1 MDITLRPKVVY
12 LTGDIHDEESCLN
25 FEEAEATL
33 NRRGFVVLSAARMPA
48 ALPAA
53 KRFLLGK
60 ACIEAADAVLFM
72 STHIDSEIV
81 QAEDLHCFQS
91 FVTSLHLSDRVGLMR
106 AVKWLEEVTA

>member
-1 MDITLRPKVVY
+1 
-12 LTGDIHDEESCLN
+12 LTGDIHDEESRLI

-48 ALPAA
+48 GLPAA

-60 ACIEAADAVLFM
+60 ACIEAADAVLFT

-81 QAEDLHCFQS
+81 QDEDLHCFLT
-91 FVTSLHLSDRVGLMR
+91 FVTSIHLSDRVNLM
-106 AVKWLEEVTA
+106 ATVKWIEEVTA